1 MVIAEKPV
9 EIRALQMRDLAR
21 VVVIEAASYDFPWS
35 AGVFSDCLSVG
46 YYCRVLDLRGRPA
59 AYAVLS
65 VAAGEAHILNL
76 TVSPKYRGQ
85 GLGRLLLRDFLGHCH
100 SHALSRVYLEVRP
113 SNDVARLLYV
123 SEGFALIGMRR
134 RYYRSQ
140 DGREDAMVYALNID
154 ESVKS
159 ETGAEL
165 RPRLV

>member
-9 EIRALQMRDLAR
+9 EIRALEMRDLAR

-85 GLGRLLLRDFLGHCH
+85 GLGRLLLRDFLGHCR
-100 SHALSRVYLEVRP
+100 SHVLSRVYLEVRP

-123 SEGFALIGMRR
+123 SAGFALIGMRR

-159 ETGAEL
+159 ETGADL

>member
-76 TVSPKYRGQ
+76 TVSPKYWGQ

-159 ETGAEL
+159 ETGADL

>member
-9 EIRALQMRDLAR
+9 EIRALEMRDLAR

-46 YYCRVLDLRGRPA
+46 YYCRVLDLQGRPA

-76 TVSPKYRGQ
+76 TVSSKYRGQ
-85 GLGRLLLRDFLGHCH
+85 GLGRLLLRDFLGYCR

>member
-9 EIRALQMRDLAR
+9 EIRALEMRDLVR

-85 GLGRLLLRDFLGHCH
+85 GLGRLLLRDFVGHCH

-154 ESVKS
+154 QSVKS
-159 ETGAEL
+159 ETGADL

>member
-59 AYAVLS
+59 AYGVLS

-85 GLGRLLLRDFLGHCH
+85 GLGRLLLRDFLGHCR

-159 ETGAEL
+159 ETGTDL

>member
-65 VAAGEAHILNL
+65 VAAGEAHILSL
-76 TVSPKYRGQ
+76 TVSPKYWGQ

-140 DGREDAMVYALNID
+140 DGREDAMLYALNID

-159 ETGAEL
+159 ETGADL